1 MNRNRIIILSALIIA
16 GFGLLFYLGSPET
29 APHSEVRD
37 FIRNYEGKKGFAI
50 IKMPDFLMGQVLPD
64 PDSSG
69 IKKEN
74 FSSFR
79 VMIFH
84 QKDSEQYNCQETQQA
99 MLTFLDSLKFNR
111 ILEKNE
117 SNRLMRVYQKP
128 RKGQWSEHVTIYSS
142 DSTLFMFDFI
152 NNLEEKQV
160 IEFSSQLDYQNF
172 M

>member
-1 MNRNRIIILSALIIA
+1 MNRNRIIIFSALIIA
-16 GFGLLFYLGSPET
+16 GFGLLYYLESPEK
-29 APHSEVRD
+29 APRSEVRD

-64 PDSSG
+64 QDTSG
-69 IKKEN
+69 IRKEN

-84 QKDSEQYNCQETQQA
+84 QKDSEHYRCQETQQA
-99 MLTFLDSLKFNR
+99 MITFLDSLKFTR
-111 ILEKNE
+111 IIGKNDKK
-117 SNRLMRVYQKP
+117 RLMRVYQKP

-142 DSTLFMFDFI
+142 DSTLFMFNFI
-152 NNLEEKQV
+152 NNLKEEQV